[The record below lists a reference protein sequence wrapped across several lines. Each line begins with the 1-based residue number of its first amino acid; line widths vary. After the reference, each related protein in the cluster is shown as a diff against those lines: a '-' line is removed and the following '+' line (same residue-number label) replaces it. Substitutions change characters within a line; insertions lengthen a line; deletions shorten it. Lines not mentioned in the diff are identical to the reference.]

1 MEMVAHLRNYPKQ
14 PWDGHRCDDSEMDTG
29 VMIRSGMGTGVMI
42 QSVDLNPAKLLLSV
56 KENAE
61 TFCNFSSTY
70 VIGQHSFQHSKLT
83 WCLCLMELWI
93 VTLLT
98 DL

>member
-1 MEMVAHLRNYPKQ
+1 MPASHGCCGAET
-14 PWDGHRCDDSEMDTG
+14 DTG
-29 VMIRSGMGTGVMI
+29 VRIQSETGTGVMI

-83 WCLCLMELWI
+83 
-93 VTLLT
+93 
-98 DL
+98 